1 MGRRPFKH
9 LGDTIH
15 FLVVVI
21 CLQAFTV
28 LNASPRNT
36 LASELSIEPIVDGIV
51 FNDPAWQGVNSTSG
65 FTQIRPNEG
74 APAENQT
81 EVRIGFT
88 ADTLYIGVICHDD
101 DPSAIIVSGSRRD
114 GNLQNSDS
122 FRVVIDSF
130 HDQQN
135 GFVFGTNPAGL
146 AFDAQVI
153 NEASDR
159 FGSGGGGL
167 NTDWDTTWNVKSII
181 TDSGWSAE
189 FAIPFTSLRY
199 GREKVQTWGIN
210 FERIVRRTNEVS
222 YWAPLPRQYNLFRL
236 SLAGSIENIK
246 VPSQKNLKIT
256 PYILGAQK
264 RGGAQ
269 NIEVNNEEVGIDIK
283 YSITPSLTLDATY
296 NTDFAQ
302 VESDSL
308 QVNLDRFSLFFP
320 EKRPFFL
327 ENAGQ
332 FSVGVP
338 REVELFFSRQIGIG
352 PRGEQLPI
360 VGGLRLSGKLGN
372 STNIGLLQMRSD
384 KVSDIAEETDFSV
397 VRFNHE
403 LANRSSI
410 GMLLVNKD
418 GGLHNNQTYAFD
430 GRWGVGNNGLLQ
442 GFVAKTRTPDMNG
455 DDYAWRIGGN
465 YDSEKWGYSGAYSEV
480 GEGFNPEVGFLARKN
495 YRKANAFVMRR
506 IRPQSLWGLLEWRPH
521 ASYDGYW
528 DFDGFYETG
537 RIHIDSSLEWKN
549 GAQAHTALNLT
560 HEGVKQDFQIVRDVT
575 VSKGKYDHKE
585 LTIYSGTDNS
595 AKLSGGLQL
604 VAGGFFGGDRVRVS
618 PSIRYRIGE
627 TFNASLSYNH
637 NDIDLPE
644 GDFEVNLTSLRL
656 SYSFTPKISLQAFV
670 QHNERDNVL
679 ATNLRFAWLQEAGAG
694 LYIVY
699 NETDD
704 DINSPGRPR
713 KELVIKYSRILDL
726 LK

>member
-1 MGRRPFKH
+1 MCRRLFQYF
-9 LGDTIH
+9 DYTAR
-15 FLVVVI
+15 FFAVAI
-21 CLQAFTV
+21 CLHTV
-28 LNASPRNT
+28 TTLNAAPT
-36 LASELSIEPIVDGIV
+36 THAMELTVEPEIDGIV
-51 FNDPAWQGVNSTSG
+51 VGDPAWQGIKPASG
-65 FTQIRPNEG
+65 FTQIRPMEG

-81 EVRIGFT
+81 EVHIGFT
-88 ADTLYIGVICHDD
+88 ATTLYIGVVCYDD

-167 NTDWDTTWNVKSII
+167 NTDWDTTWDVKSKIF
-181 TDSGWSAE
+181 DNGWSAE

-199 GREKVQTWGIN
+199 GSEKIQTWGIN

-236 SLAGSIENIK
+236 SLAGSIKNIK
-246 VPSQKNLKIT
+246 VPAQQNLKIT
-256 PYILGAQK
+256 PYILGAQE
-264 RGGAQ
+264 RGGSLNVDEDDREA
-269 NIEVNNEEVGIDIK
+269 GIDIK
-283 YSITPSLTLDATY
+283 YSVTPSLTLDATY

-302 VESDSL
+302 VESDNL

-338 REVELFFSRQIGIG
+338 REVELFFSRRIGIG
-352 PRGEQLPI
+352 SGGEQLPI
-360 VGGLRLSGKLGN
+360 VGGLRLSGKIGN

-384 KVSDIAEETDFSV
+384 EVTDIAQETDFSV
-397 VRFNHE
+397 IRFNRE
-403 LANRSSI
+403 LANRSSV

-418 GGLHNNQTYAFD
+418 SAVSDNQTYAFD
-430 GRWGVGNNGLLQ
+430 GRWGIGNNGLLQ
-442 GFVAKTRTPDMNG
+442 GFVAKTDTPDMTG
-455 DDYAWRIGGN
+455 DEYAWRVGGN

-480 GEGFNPEVGFLARKN
+480 GQGFNPEVGFLARKN
-495 YRKANAFVMRR
+495 YRKVDAFVMRR
-506 IRPQSLWGLLEWRPH
+506 VRPQSLWGLLAWRPH
-521 ASYDGYW
+521 ASYQGFW

-549 GAQAHTALNLT
+549 GAQAHTGIDLT

-575 VSKGKYDHKE
+575 VSSGEYDHKE
-585 LTIYSGTDNS
+585 VSIYSGTDNS
-595 AKLSGGLQL
+595 ARLSGGLQMT
-604 VAGGFFGGDRVRVS
+604 VGGFFGGDRVRVS

-627 TFNASLSYNH
+627 TFNANLSYNH
-637 NDIDLPE
+637 NDIDLPG
-644 GDFEVNLTSLRL
+644 GDFTVNLTSLRL
-656 SYSFTPKISLQAFV
+656 SYSFTPKISIQAFV
-670 QHNERDNVL
+670 QHNDRDNVL
-679 ATNLRFAWLQEAGAG
+679 ATNLRFAWLQDAGAG

-726 LK
+726 L

>member
-1 MGRRPFKH
+1 MGLRPFNH
-9 LGDTIH
+9 LGVIAH
-15 FLVVVI
+15 FSVVVLF
-21 CLQAFTV
+21 LQSLTA

-36 LASELSIEPIVDGIV
+36 QASELAIEPIVDGII

-74 APAENQT
+74 APAQNQT

-88 ADTLYIGVICHDD
+88 ADTLYIGVICYDD

-167 NTDWDTTWNVKSII
+167 NTDWDTTWNVKSTIF
-181 TDSGWSAE
+181 DRGWSAE

-199 GREKVQTWGIN
+199 GRETIQTWGIN

-236 SLAGSIENIK
+236 SLAGTIDKIN

-264 RGGAQ
+264 RGGPQ
-269 NIEVNNEEVGIDIK
+269 NIEANNEEVGIDIK

-338 REVELFFSRQIGIG
+338 REVELFFSRRIGIG

-384 KVSDIAEETDFSV
+384 RVSDIAEETDFSV

-410 GMLLVNKD
+410 GMLLVNKE
-418 GGLHNNQTYAFD
+418 GGLYNNQTYAFD
-430 GRWGVGNNGLLQ
+430 GRWGIGDNGLLQ
-442 GFVAKTRTPDMNG
+442 GFVAKTHTPDMKG

-495 YRKANAFVMRR
+495 YRKANAFIMRR

-549 GAQAHTALNLT
+549 GAQAHTAINLT

-575 VSKGKYDHKE
+575 VTKGKYDHKE
-585 LTIYSGTDNS
+585 FTIYSGTDNS

-604 VAGGFFGGDRVRVS
+604 VAGGFFGGDRFRVS

-637 NDIDLPE
+637 NDIDLP
-644 GDFEVNLTSLRL
+644 GGNFEVNLTSLRL

-726 LK
+726 L